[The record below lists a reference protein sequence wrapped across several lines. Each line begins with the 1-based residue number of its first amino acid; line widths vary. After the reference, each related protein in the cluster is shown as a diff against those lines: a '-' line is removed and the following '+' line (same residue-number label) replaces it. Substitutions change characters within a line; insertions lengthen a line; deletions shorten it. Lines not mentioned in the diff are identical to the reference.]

1 MPGDSHVMI
10 QIHCIGFMGI
20 LVPHHIGFCFIKF
33 LPGFQDLDG
42 QSSSPSPIFFPKDL
56 HDWAVLTTRI
66 DGIYHLPQKLLEAG
80 GPLPELGTA
89 SRREGSEFLFLSM
102 SHMLQNCVICPLS
115 CSMSSFYIIFGRYR
129 AVIGVENR
137 FHGSLRI
144 VAKTLHNVCSWSF
157 LIWNRSIQTPLRFP
171 RSKPLAATF
180 PADP

>member
-1 MPGDSHVMI
+1 MYAQVCFATEAQGSMPGDSHVMI
-10 QIHCIGFMGI
+10 QIDCIGFMGI

-33 LPGFQDLDG
+33 LAGFQDLDG

-102 SHMLQNCVICPLS
+102 SHMLQNCVICPL
-115 CSMSSFYIIFGRYR
+115 FLFHVII
-129 AVIGVENR
+129 
-137 FHGSLRI
+137 
-144 VAKTLHNVCSWSF
+144 LHHFSEVQGCH
-157 LIWNRSIQTPLRFP
+157 RCRE
-171 RSKPLAATF
+171 
-180 PADP
+180 